1 MLLIKEKIDR
11 SQGDFADIEAQQILS
26 LPFEMRQ
33 KARFV
38 AKLESGQD
46 VGLQIERGQILR
58 DGDKL
63 SAVDGTIVQIKAAN
77 ESVSTVKID
86 DQKLLSR
93 VCYHLG
99 NRHVPLQVESG
110 WCRYLEDHVLD
121 EMVDLL
127 GAKATHENAP
137 FEPEAG
143 AYSGGHHHA
152 HIQPSDA
159 PKTLTDIDSFSSI

>member
-11 SQGDFADIEAQQILS
+11 SQEGFANIHAQQTLS
-26 LPFEMRQ
+26 LPFEIRQ

-63 SAVDGTIVQIKAAN
+63 KAVDGTIVQVNAAS
-77 ESVSTVKID
+77 EPVSTVAID

-99 NRHVPLQVESG
+99 NRHVSLQVELG
-110 WCRYLEDHVLD
+110 WCRYLKDHVLD
-121 EMVDLL
+121 DMVDLL
-127 GAKATHENAP
+127 GAKVTHENAP

-152 HIQPSDA
+152 HIQPSDM
-159 PKTLTDIDSFSSI
+159 PKTLSDIDSFSSI